1 MSEHQIKLVASLDTS
16 GINTTSTGTS
26 VSANRASSGSSTIAS
41 SALIGSSVQMAS
53 FIKSV

>member
-16 GINTTSTGTS
+16 GINHSTGTS

-41 SALIGSSVQMAS
+41 SAIIGSSVQMAS